1 MRSERRSFLFGLA
14 GLAMSKAALGPVTCR
29 VVDRASGQTLAAR
42 LRLLRR
48 GGVPV
53 VPLGHPATLSEKEHE
68 GDVRF
73 QSQRFAYTDGSFQ
86 IDPAWLPLQYQ
97 VIKGHQYAIQ
107 EGELHLTDIR
117 DGAITI
123 PISRW
128 SAFSPDW
135 YSGDIHIHYIAPQTC
150 HLEMDAEDLNVANIL
165 TSDFTD
171 DQENFR
177 AKIDPNSSDNRL
189 IYVNQEFR
197 NDQLG
202 HLCLLNLRE
211 LIRPVKPMSHYHY
224 PLHLSVCDKTH
235 AQGGYV
241 SWAHFP
247 SWPGVESP
255 VDVAAEKLDGLEILC
270 QIDPWQFP
278 IFMTQVVPDLS
289 ANHGL
294 RLWYRYLNCGFRL
307 SATAG
312 TDKMTNFVT
321 VGANRVY
328 AHVKG
333 PFHYD
338 SWIEALKAG
347 RTFVS
352 NSPFL
357 SFTVNGQ
364 EPGAILNL
372 NSRATSVVRIHAVAE
387 SQLPYSRLEI
397 VVNGEAVA
405 DSTPMGAHY
414 RSEIHLEHPVRR
426 SCWIAA
432 RAYEDPS
439 TYTSRGTSF
448 TEVHAAH
455 GTLFG
460 NYYGTRRP
468 ETVFAHSSP
477 VYVIRDHEPI
487 RSWGDAQY
495 YVRYIDRSMEWL
507 RTQAKFA
514 HPQDRQASLDAFL
527 TARAVY
533 QKRAREA
540 QQTE

>member
-14 GLAMSKAALGPVTCR
+14 GLAMSSAAPGPVTCR
-29 VVDRASGQTLAAR
+29 VVDRVSGQTLAAR
-42 LRLLRR
+42 LRLLRS

-53 VPLGHPATLSEKEHE
+53 VPLGHPAILSEKEHE

-73 QSQRFAYTDGSFQ
+73 
-86 IDPAWLPLQYQ
+86 Q

-117 DGAITI
+117 DGVINI

-128 SAFSPDW
+128 STFSPDW

-177 AKIDPNSSDNRL
+177 GKIDPNSSNNRL

-224 PLHLSVCDKTH
+224 PLHLSVCDQTH

-270 QIDPWQFP
+270 QMDPWQFP

-333 PFHYD
+333 PFSYQN
-338 SWIEALKAG
+338 WIGALKAG
-347 RTFVS
+347 RTFIS

-364 EPGAILNL
+364 EPGAILDL
-372 NSRATSVVRIHAVAE
+372 NSPTADVARIHAVAE

-397 VVNGEAVA
+397 VVNSEVVGDA
-405 DSTPMGAHY
+405 TPQGTHY

-439 TYTSRGTSF
+439 NYTSRGMNF
-448 TEVHAAH
+448 KEVHAAH

-507 RTQAKFA
+507 RTEAKFA

-533 QKRAREA
+533 EKRAREA